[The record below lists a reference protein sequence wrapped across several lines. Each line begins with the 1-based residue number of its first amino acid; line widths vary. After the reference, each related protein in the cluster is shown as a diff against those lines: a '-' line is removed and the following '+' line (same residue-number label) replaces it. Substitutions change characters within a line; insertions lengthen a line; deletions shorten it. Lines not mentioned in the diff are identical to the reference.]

1 MAARPKRR
9 GSLTAA
15 RKSPPDAGTES
26 PIVSIASCVSIR
38 NSPPSQPQATASGIA
53 LSCQY
58 AHNTLWIERSSST
71 ARCDAQWTDARGPGS
86 GEFAMT
92 DDSHKFK
99 VGQTVDLVPS
109 TLRPAANGS
118 YVIVSLRS
126 AEDGS
131 TSYRIKSE
139 REAHERVVSESDLA
153 LSKN

>member
-1 MAARPKRR
+1 
-9 GSLTAA
+9 
-15 RKSPPDAGTES
+15 
-26 PIVSIASCVSIR
+26 
-38 NSPPSQPQATASGIA
+38 
-53 LSCQY
+53 
-58 AHNTLWIERSSST
+58 
-71 ARCDAQWTDARGPGS
+71 
-86 GEFAMT
+86 MT

-118 YVIVSLRS
+118 YVIVSLRA